1 MRKTHPLRRA
11 VLAGAGTVSAVVLLL
26 ALKPTTDP
34 SLAQDAAGPNT
45 PVASADSAGA
55 GAASPASA
63 APSDPGSP
71 TASPSAGTRGTATAS
86 ASGSASPSASTS
98 ASRTTTAPTRTSA
111 PTASRTTS
119 GTSGTSG
126 GSTTRTVAGATV
138 STQYGSVQ
146 VQITVRGS
154 TITGVTALKSPS
166 STPRSREISADAVPQ
181 LNQRTLAAQ
190 SADID
195 SVSGATYTSAGYRQ
209 SLQSALDR
217 AGV

>member
-34 SLAQDAAGPNT
+34 SLAQDAAGLGT
-45 PVASADSAGA
+45 PIASAVPAGT
-55 GAASPASA
+55 GAASSATTSPSASVSASASA
-63 APSDPGSP
+63 ASE
-71 TASPSAGTRGTATAS
+71 
-86 ASGSASPSASTS
+86 SASPSAVPS
-98 ASRTTTAPTRTSA
+98 ASRTTTAPAKTSA
-111 PTASRTTS
+111 PTASRTPSGTTSTS
-119 GTSGTSG
+119 GSTSG
-126 GSTTRTVAGATV
+126 GSTTRSVAGATI
-138 STQYGSVQ
+138 STQYGAVQ
-146 VQITVRGS
+146 VQITLKGS
-154 TITGVTALKSPS
+154 TITGATAVKSPS
-166 STPRSREISADAVPQ
+166 STPRSREISADAIPQ

-190 SADID
+190 SANID

>member
-26 ALKPTTDP
+26 ALKPTVDP
-34 SLAQDAAGPNT
+34 SLAQGAAGLGT
-45 PVASADSAGA
+45 PLASVVPADAGTASSA
-55 GAASPASA
+55 
-63 APSDPGSP
+63 
-71 TASPSAGTRGTATAS
+71 ASPSASVS
-86 ASGSASPSASTS
+86 AAASPSASTGATGS
-98 ASRTTTAPTRTSA
+98 ASPSSARPFASRTPIAPTKTSA
-111 PTASRTTS
+111 PTVSRTTPGSS
-119 GTSGTSG
+119 GSTSA
-126 GSTTRTVAGATV
+126 GSTTRSVAGATI

-146 VQITVRGS
+146 VQITVKGS

-166 STPRSREISADAVPQ
+166 STPRSREISAEAVPQ
-181 LNQRTLAAQ
+181 LNQRTMAAQ

-217 AGV
+217 ADV

>member
-11 VLAGAGTVSAVVLLL
+11 VLAGAGTVSVIVLLL

-34 SLAQDAAGPNT
+34 SLARAAAPGT
-45 PVASADSAGA
+45 P
-55 GAASPASA
+55 AASSAPAG
-63 APSDPGSP
+63 DGTSP
-71 TASPSAGTRGTATAS
+71 TASATAAASPTASAPPSPGPSTTAAASASASARTPASRTATA
-86 ASGSASPSASTS
+86 APVRTGTAPA
-98 ASRTTTAPTRTSA
+98 APRTTEATP
-111 PTASRTTS
+111 
-119 GTSGTSG
+119 G
-126 GSTTRTVAGATV
+126 GSTTRSVTGATV
-138 STQYGSVQ
+138 STQYGPVQ
-146 VQITVRGS
+146 VRITLDGG
-154 TITGVTALKSPS
+154 TITGATAVQSPS
-166 STPRSREISADAVPQ
+166 STPRSREISSTAVPQ

>member
-34 SLAQDAAGPNT
+34 SLVQDAAGLST
-45 PVASADSAGA
+45 PVASAAPADAGTASSA
-55 GAASPASA
+55 
-63 APSDPGSP
+63 
-71 TASPSAGTRGTATAS
+71 TASPSASVSASASPSASTR
-86 ASGSASPSASTS
+86 ASGSASPSAVPS
-98 ASRTTTAPTRTSA
+98 ASRTTTAPTKASA

-119 GTSGTSG
+119 GTTSTPGSTSG
-126 GSTTRTVAGATV
+126 GSTTTRSVAGATI

-146 VQITVRGS
+146 VQITVKGS
-154 TITGVTALKSPS
+154 TITGVTALRSPS
-166 STPRSREISADAVPQ
+166 STPRSKEISADAIPQ

-190 SADID
+190 SANID

>member
-34 SLAQDAAGPNT
+34 SLAQDAAGLST
-45 PVASADSAGA
+45 PVASAVPADAGA
-55 GAASPASA
+55 TSSAPTSPPASA
-63 APSDPGSP
+63 STS
-71 TASPSAGTRGTATAS
+71 ASAS
-86 ASGSASPSASTS
+86 ASGSASPSAVPS
-98 ASRTTTAPTRTSA
+98 ASRTTTAPTKTSA
-111 PTASRTTS
+111 PIAPRTTS
-119 GTSGTSG
+119 GTSGASGTSG
-126 GSTTRTVAGATV
+126 GSTTRSVAGATI

-146 VQITVRGS
+146 VQITVKGS

-166 STPRSREISADAVPQ
+166 STPRSREISADAIPQ
-181 LNQRTLAAQ
+181 LDQRSLAAQ
-190 SADID
+190 SANID